1 MNDIQ
6 TKVAGGRSWTWFA
19 PLVCL
24 LLGGCMTVGPDYTQ
38 PAVSTPTNWSVP
50 TDGAVQTGPLDPLA
64 LGQWWIAFDDPILS
78 DLMLGAQHNNL
89 DLRQAEARL
98 RQARAQRRLTG
109 AERLPIA
116 SVGASARRSSGS
128 EKMGSGSRATTT
140 SYANTLDASW
150 ELDLFGGKRRAAES
164 SEATLQASREAL
176 RDVMVS
182 LLAEVALNYVQCRSA
197 QVRLS
202 IVESNLVAQTE
213 TYQIAVWRQQA
224 NLVTQLDVDQARMS
238 LEQTRAE
245 LPTLRTSIQQSE
257 HQLAILLGVAPG
269 RLLKQLNAG
278 AARIPTY
285 SSRLVVGVPADALR
299 QRPDVREAERKLAA
313 QTAQIG
319 VATAARYPDLTLSGS
334 IGIEALSF
342 GDLYTAGARTAQ
354 GLLNA
359 GFTLFDGGQIRQ
371 KIAIQTALQEEALA
385 AYEAT
390 VLRALKDVED
400 ALVAF
405 ANECA
410 RQTALHDTVAAGESA
425 FNLARDQYTAGLVDF
440 QTVLSTQQSLLSAQS
455 ALASSRAEVTSNVI
469 RLYKSLGGGW
479 TPSLGS
485 DDTPSK
491 APGRTG
497 AIE

>member
-6 TKVAGGRSWTWFA
+6 TKVAGGRLWTWFA

-50 TDGAVQTGPLDPLA
+50 TDGAVQTGPLDSLA

-78 DLMLGAQHNNL
+78 DLILGAQRNNL

-98 RQARAQRRLTG
+98 RQARAQRRLSD
-109 AERLPIA
+109 AERLPTA
-116 SVGASARRSSGS
+116 SVGASVRRSSGS
-128 EKMGSGSRATTT
+128 EKAGSGSSATTT
-140 SYANTLDASW
+140 AYANTLDASW

-164 SEATLQASREAL
+164 SEASLQASREAL

-182 LLAEVALNYVQCRSA
+182 LLAEVALNYVQYRSA

-213 TYQIAVWRQQA
+213 IYQIAVWRQQA
-224 NLVTQLDVDQARMS
+224 SLVTQLDVDQARMS

-245 LPTLRTSIQQSE
+245 LPTLRTSLHQAE
-257 HQLAILLGVAPG
+257 HQLTILLGVAPG
-269 RLLKQLNAG
+269 SLLKQINAG
-278 AARIPTY
+278 APRIPAP
-285 SSRLVVGVPADALR
+285 SSSLAIGVPADVLR

-319 VATAARYPDLTLSGS
+319 VATAARYPDLTLSGV
-334 IGIEALSF
+334 IGLEALSF
-342 GDLYTAGARTAQ
+342 GDLYTTGARTVQ

-359 GFTLFDGGQIRQ
+359 GLTLFDGGRIRQ
-371 KIAIQTALQEEALA
+371 KVAIQTALQEEALA

-400 ALVAF
+400 ALVALV
-405 ANECA
+405 NECA
-410 RQTALHDTVAAGESA
+410 RQSALRNAVTAGESA
-425 FNLARDQYTAGLVDF
+425 FSLAREKYTGGLVDF
-440 QTVLSTQQSLLSAQS
+440 QAVLGTQQSLLNAQS

-469 RLYKSLGGGW
+469 RLCKSLGGGW
-479 TPSLGS
+479 TPSIGD
-485 DDTPSK
+485 DDTQAIHK
-491 APGRTG
+491 KTTG
-497 AIE
+497 AVE